1 MDGKT
6 KKHSLKKKSYSAD
19 SRAKSIFPTL
29 SIVGDVIYDVGVGFL
44 KKFHNLFLLL
54 L

>member
-6 KKHSLKKKSYSAD
+6 KKHSLKKKPYSAD
-19 SRAKSIFPTL
+19 SRAKSISPTL
-29 SIVGDVIYDVGVGFL
+29 SIVGDVIYDGVGFL